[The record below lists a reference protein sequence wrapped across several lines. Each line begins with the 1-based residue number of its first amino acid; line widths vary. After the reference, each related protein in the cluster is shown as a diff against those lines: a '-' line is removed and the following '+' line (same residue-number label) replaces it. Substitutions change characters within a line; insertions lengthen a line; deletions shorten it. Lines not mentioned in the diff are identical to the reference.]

1 MWPFAEIC
9 KHYWD
14 CNTQTKSI
22 FKATNDWDPLFL
34 YRQKLFWKRIYTVH
48 QIFYEIILYYQIT
61 LRKCVLFFVLFFFN
75 FLSSCML
82 PVGEGGRNVKLRDLG
97 SCIFDLWEIIQKSL
111 KIHCWR
117 INWISF
123 GTTGQR
129 KASVKWL
136 LPRNLLWWC
145 WFLHQTKLPVPH
157 KMAMLRDRPLKEIKI
172 KLSHM
177 TGPNPIWLLS
187 L

>member
-82 PVGEGGRNVKLRDLG
+82 PIGEGRRNVKLRDLG
-97 SCIFDLWEIIQKSL
+97 SCIFDLSEIIQKSL

-117 INWISF
+117 INWISLVLQDRGKPQWSGYCLEIYF
-123 GTTGQR
+123 GGVGSCIRQNYQFLI
-129 KASVKWL
+129 KWL
-136 LPRNLLWWC
+136 CLETDP
-145 WFLHQTKLPVPH
+145 
-157 KMAMLRDRPLKEIKI
+157 
-172 KLSHM
+172 
-177 TGPNPIWLLS
+177 
-187 L
+187 